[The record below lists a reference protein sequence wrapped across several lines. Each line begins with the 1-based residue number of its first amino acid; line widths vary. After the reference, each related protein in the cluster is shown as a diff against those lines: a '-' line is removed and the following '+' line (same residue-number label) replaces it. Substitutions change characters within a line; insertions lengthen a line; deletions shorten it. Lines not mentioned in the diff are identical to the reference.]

1 MFPGNPAREP
11 KIIAY
16 TIGSYAYPRLVCAS
30 HNPTEFLGAFEQGEL
45 EPGERCAECGNMLGE
60 DPRMNDQ
67 VDENRHGAHVGGRG
81 AIMFG
86 DGAHQAMI
94 EMLQVAA
101 KGRWLVSVL
110 LEGQD
115 PDAADAALVMVD
127 AVNAEGLRGR
137 LVDACGKPSDESTLF
152 DWVSY
157 PVVVVA
163 H

>member
-1 MFPGNPAREP
+1 MFPMYPVREP

-16 TIGSYAYPRLVCAS
+16 TVGTYDDPRLVCAS
-30 HNPTEFLGAFEQGEL
+30 HNPTAFLGAAEQDDL
-45 EPGERCAECGNMLGE
+45 EPGERCAECGVMLGA

-67 VDENRHGAHVGGRG
+67 VEENRHGAHVGGRG

-94 EMLQVAA
+94 EMLPVAA
-101 KGRWLVSVL
+101 EGHWLVSVL
-110 LEGQD
+110 QQGQD

-127 AVNAEGLRGR
+127 AVDAEGLRGW
-137 LVDACGKPSDESTLF
+137 LVDTDGRPSDESTLF

-157 PVVVVA
+157 PAVVV